1 MHTKRKKE
9 RIRRGEETFEKD
21 NQNEDEDG
29 EEEDLADL
37 DNLLPAISFP
47 HSP

>member
-21 NQNEDEDG
+21 NQNE
-29 EEEDLADL
+29 EEDLADL